1 MVKSQRQTMDDSV
14 VSTSSSSVVFSQE
27 AEEIARRRA
36 FAHYDCQSL
45 TTNLNYSVRL
55 RRNHLAKRRNTTT
68 GASAASMLIRSSTP
82 DGKQNNYVR
91 LYILKNVLSSNI
103 FMRFDNA
110 DILAIIHRYL
120 IIYLLRNYNNLRY
133 VNTVNGNT

>member
-1 MVKSQRQTMDDSV
+1 MVKSQRQTMDDSLV
-14 VSTSSSSVVFSQE
+14 SSSTNNVVYSQE

-45 TTNLNYSVRL
+45 TTNLNYAVRL

-82 DGKQNNYVR
+82 DGKA
-91 LYILKNVLSSNI
+91 IDNI
-103 FMRFDNA
+103 RFV
-110 DILAIIHRYL
+110 DIVA
-120 IIYLLRNYNNLRY
+120 N
-133 VNTVNGNT
+133 